1 MIDKFNFFFS
11 GNKQRVK
18 HIPIIRRRSG
28 KDEIANHRASI
39 HRQRSIYIY
48 IFFFFG
54 VKWRSVF
61 EFSHSLRFHTRKSL
75 TDERVKL
82 FYYYFWWNGNFIKI
96 LKRKPI
102 LTLFILTLSSF
113 KWTQKKLNKNK
124 LVFFFLW
131 L

>member
-28 KDEIANHRASI
+28 RDEIANHHASI

-48 IFFFFG
+48 IYIYFFFG

-75 TDERVKL
+75 TDERVNL
-82 FYYYFWWNGNFIKI
+82 FYH
-96 LKRKPI
+96 
-102 LTLFILTLSSF
+102 
-113 KWTQKKLNKNK
+113 
-124 LVFFFLW
+124 FFLMTW
-131 L
+131 KFH